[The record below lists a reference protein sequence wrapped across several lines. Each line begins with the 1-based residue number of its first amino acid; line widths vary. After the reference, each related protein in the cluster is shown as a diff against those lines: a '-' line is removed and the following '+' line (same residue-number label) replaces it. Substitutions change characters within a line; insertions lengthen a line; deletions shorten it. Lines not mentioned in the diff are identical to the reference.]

1 MSRVPRYLGW
11 LLAAAGACGAQN
23 FQEFATPGF
32 SPYAIAAGPDGALWF
47 TGSSG
52 TIGRMSTA
60 GTFSQFPLPATGF
73 PLAIV
78 AAPDGALWSQ
88 IGDDQ
93 VARVTT
99 SGSATEYSIDDGAL
113 VFSMTIGPDGAI
125 WFTNGGIG
133 RLTTT
138 GAFTQF
144 STENYAAY
152 GITTGADGNLW
163 FSGTDI
169 TTGGGV
175 IGRLTPGGLVS
186 AYPLA
191 AGLAIKPGTIATGED
206 GAVWFAA
213 EAGSGTA
220 QASIGRITTA
230 GAITMYGVP
239 LQSYYSF
246 PAPSIAAG
254 SDGALWFTGN
264 GAIGHITTNGVVS
277 VYPFNGRQAIQITAG
292 SDGGM
297 WFTDSSDQT
306 LWRVAPTAPLPSAP
320 AISQITPATIAAGS
334 PSTALRILGSG
345 FAGASTSP
353 CFNAPEMV
361 TWNTTN
367 ALTIS
372 NATATEIDVTVP
384 ASLLTLAGNYPVEVY
399 VNQISGGVC
408 QSLTA
413 TSPVHVIPA
422 TTGILG
428 VTPGSLSF
436 AAAPGALP
444 APQPVQVTSTLGT
457 LSYGVTVQYT
467 SPAPA
472 NWIGV
477 SSPGGFASLGNPGIL
492 TISATNVAENFSPG
506 TYTAAVNLTSGTQIQ
521 TVTVTLTVGT
531 ALTVQTVMVF
541 GAVVGASA
549 PASPQDPQTLLVA
562 SGSGAPIPFTY
573 TITPQL
579 GTGGPS
585 ASCATAAAGPPARE
599 SSGWLLI
606 NGSPNFGSG
615 TSGQSLVVSVQ
626 PAGLAPGTYLDTISF
641 FTQGGFTTTQVY
653 LVVENPQAAFS
664 FSYTTGGVAP
674 PLQATLAVNSGCGV
688 SVNSLALGYS
698 SDQNWL
704 TAYLNESS
712 GGFFVTLAATP
723 FGLPTGTYSGTV
735 AVTDTSGEIW
745 IYLCTLTVNTASKT
759 TTALTA
765 SPNPAG
771 NGQAVALIA
780 VVTPSVAGGSIT
792 FYDGATSLGS
802 ANMSGGAATISLSFA
817 TGIHTLTAAYS
828 GSAIYPSSTSPPV
841 TLQVTGPL
849 QSTTTTLSA
858 TPASQTS
865 GSPVNLSATVTPAT
879 ATGAVTFFDAGT
891 QLGSAILSGGTA
903 AFSIST
909 LAIGNHSLTA
919 SYGGDGGDAPSTS
932 APVSVVITNPN
943 QPTILAGGILNAA
956 SYAGSPIAPG
966 SLVAI
971 FTSPLATQ
979 AATFTGL
986 PFPNSLSG
994 VSVTFGGITAPLV
1007 QVVPTGA
1014 NPFVSV
1020 QVPYEVSSGV
1030 VPVVITVNG
1039 LTSAPMMTQ
1048 IVASQPGIFTL
1059 TANGQGNAVLVNLAD
1074 DTIAAPAGTTPGS
1087 HPIPRGQ
1094 AAFFYATGL
1103 GELTPSVTDGS
1114 GTCPASNGLCS
1125 AVAMP
1130 TVSVGGVA
1138 AKVSFAGQAAGYP
1151 GVMQINITIPPDA
1164 PTGSSVSLTVTSAD
1178 GTITSNAA
1186 SIAVQ

>member
-11 LLAAAGACGAQN
+11 LLVAAGACGAQN
-23 FQEFATPGF
+23 FQEFVTPGF
-32 SPYAIAAGPDGALWF
+32 SPYAIAAGPDGSLWF

-52 TIGRMSTA
+52 TIGRMTTA
-60 GTFSQFPLPATGF
+60 GSFSQFPVPATGF

-88 IGDDQ
+88 IGDDK

-113 VFSMTIGPDGAI
+113 VWSMTIGPDGAI

-144 STENYAAY
+144 STDNYAAY
-152 GITTGADGNLW
+152 GITTGVDGNLW
-163 FSGTDI
+163 FSGTDVS
-169 TTGGGV
+169 TGGGV
-175 IGRLTPGGLVS
+175 IGRLTPGGLVTT
-186 AYPLA
+186 YPLA
-191 AGLAIKPGTIATGED
+191 AGLAIKAGTIATGPD

-220 QASIGRITTA
+220 QASIGRITTT
-230 GAITMYGVP
+230 GVITMYGVP

-264 GAIGHITTNGVVS
+264 GAIGHITTSGVVS

-320 AISQITPATIAAGS
+320 TISEITPATIAVGS
-334 PSTALRILGSG
+334 PSTALRILGTG

-367 ALTIS
+367 TLTIT

-399 VNQISGGVC
+399 VDQISGGVC

-444 APQPVQVTSTLGT
+444 TPQPVQVTSTLGT

-477 SSPGGFASLGNPGIL
+477 SSPGGFASPGNPGIL
-492 TISATNVAENFSPG
+492 TISATNVSESFPPG
-506 TYTAAVNLTSGTQIQ
+506 TYTAAVNLTSGTQVV
-521 TVTVTLTVGT
+521 TVTATLTVGT
-531 ALTVQTVMVF
+531 ALSVQSVMVF

-562 SGSGAPIPFTY
+562 SAGAPLPFTY

-579 GTGGPS
+579 ASAGPS
-585 ASCATAAAGPPARE
+585 ATCAFSTAGPPARE
-599 SSGWLLI
+599 ISGWLLI
-606 NGSPNFGSG
+606 NGSPNYGSG
-615 TSGQSLVVSVQ
+615 SSGQSLVVSVQ

-641 FTQGGFTTTQVY
+641 FTPGGFTSTQVY

-674 PLQATLAVNSGCGV
+674 PLQATLAVNSGCGI

-704 TAYLNESS
+704 TAYLNASS
-712 GGFFVTLAATP
+712 GGFFITLAATP
-723 FGLPTGTYSGTV
+723 FGLPAGTYSGTV
-735 AVTDTSGEIW
+735 AVTDTSGEVW
-745 IYLCTLTVNTASKT
+745 IYLCILTVNAPLKT

-765 SPNPAG
+765 SPNPAVS
-771 NGQAVALIA
+771 GQAVELVG
-780 VVTPSVAGGSIT
+780 VVTPSVAGGTIT
-792 FYDGATSLGS
+792 FYDGATSLGTQV
-802 ANMSGGAATISLSFA
+802 MSGGAATISLSFA
-817 TGIHTLTAAYS
+817 AGIHTLTAAYS
-828 GSAIYPSSTSPPV
+828 GSAIYPSSTSPPLS
-841 TLQVTGPL
+841 LQVNGPL

-858 TPASQTS
+858 TPASQAA
-865 GSPVNLSATVTPAT
+865 GSPVLLSVNVTPST
-879 ATGAVTFFDAGT
+879 ATGTVTFSDSGT
-891 QLGSAILSGGTA
+891 QIGSGTLGGGALFYALT
-903 AFSIST
+903 T
-909 LAIGNHSLTA
+909 LAVGTHSITA
-919 SYGGDGGDAPSTS
+919 SYGGDSSDAPSLS

-943 QPTILAGGILNAA
+943 QPSILAGGILNAA
-956 SYAGSPIAPG
+956 SYAGSPLAPG

-979 AATFTGL
+979 AANFTSL
-986 PFPNSLSG
+986 PFPNSLAG
-994 VSVTFGGITAPLV
+994 VNVTFGGITAPMV

-1020 QVPYEVSSGV
+1020 QVPYEVSSGA

-1039 LTSAPMMTQ
+1039 LASTPMMTQ
-1048 IVASQPGIFTL
+1048 IGASQPGIFTL

-1074 DTIAAPAGTTPGS
+1074 NTIAAPAGTTPGS

-1094 AAFFYATGL
+1094 TAFFYVTGL
-1103 GELTPSVTDGS
+1103 GALAPSVTDGS
-1114 GTCPASNGLCS
+1114 GTCPTANGLCN

-1138 AKVSFAGQAAGYP
+1138 ATVSFAGQAAGYP
-1151 GVMQINITIPPDA
+1151 GVMQINLTIPSGA

-1178 GTITSNAA
+1178 GTVTSNAA
-1186 SIAVQ
+1186 TIAVQ